1 MPGIS
6 GTQGPDFSLL
16 SPTVDIAPADDI
28 TWQKGSHTFKAG
40 VLEARNRKDQNG
52 RSRYTGQVAFSNS
65 QTNANTTGTA
75 FADALLG
82 NFQSYTESSH
92 DPIGHFR
99 FTYVESYVYDSWQ
112 AALWFSIQFC
122 L

>member
-6 GTQGPDFSLL
+6 GTQGPDCSLL

-28 TWQKGSHTFKAG
+28 TWQKGSHTFKTG
-40 VLEARNRKDQNG
+40 VLVARNRKDQNG

-65 QTNANTTGTA
+65 AANTNTTGTA

-82 NFQSYTESSH
+82 NFLSYTEASD

-99 FTYVESYVYDSWQ
+99 FTHLQAYVYVSRNSTHSST
-112 AALWFSIQFC
+112 L
-122 L
+122 